1 MLQFTPLKNKQRIT
15 AKKYL
20 VGDLT
25 NAQCEG
31 QLGLMIPNDMVVIDI
46 DSEDKRSAY
55 YIAYIK
61 KLFPGILIT
70 KSLKA
75 GGYHLFFKT
84 NRTIKRTVGLM
95 SIFGWKFDI
104 LKGKENYIVLPD
116 NYEGRKYLTRFN
128 NFRELAFGWDDYDVM
143 LPDSLD
149 DVIPFVDANVDHPNI
164 LTLQDGERNERTI
177 EWLGYFI
184 AKGVSFET
192 VQKFLPVISKIC
204 GLEETELEKTV
215 MASLAKYS
223 GHTRDEIDRDATGRE
238 PIKKFVGEDYVD
250 LSIQLREFLLG
261 NKMFGYDEA
270 TGLGYCNVNGRME
283 KGLSMKELRQKMT
296 LYLGDKLFLANKD
309 NNGHVK
315 STTRMPIG
323 DRDALFEEIKENV
336 RYNSREDIY
345 KNIPK
350 WDGIE
355 RINTFLK
362 QYYDCD
368 TNPNLFWLFM
378 TSLVGMIHNP
388 HETYVPYWFDFVSQ
402 EKGVGKTLLLKKLS
416 HGWCVFMSKGRS
428 VDDMYVNAYSENAI
442 IVIDD
447 ECAMSD
453 PEKGQGISYDL
464 WKQFV
469 TSDRDTFSRK
479 NQQPESHPRSFI
491 VTRTSNKVK
500 TGYAVNER
508 RQIVFESKLG
518 QDECRILDLPDSYFE
533 QLMAEAKVY
542 YEAHGNQPYKL
553 TEEDKETIHIQQM
566 LYFNTE
572 RDAYADVKEYVN
584 SVRIKLNSPDPDY
597 QSQGWTVK
605 TDKVPSGHALTWKTY
620 RTWAMQRGGY
630 KVYASQ
636 TFWSCIDA
644 IAVRTGLVSKKH
656 MMPVSF
662 DGSEPEY
669 CCTLYVKD
677 TDVITP
683 TLEQKEVASVSVL
696 DFFEAPKETKTFNPN
711 ESEKELGA
719 EPIPQD
725 MIRSGYIL
733 PPEIIHVPPEARIFF
748 EKFKEDCSEM
758 VPTPIR
764 CASDGSMDVTFGLGG
779 AHFAVRGYSGTDIV
793 HVDVNSMYPN
803 IMITNNL
810 LSRAVK
816 SPHVFIKWVE
826 DRLAAKEAGN
836 KELADSLKLKIN
848 SVYGLMKSKV
858 SPLYDPY
865 YASSIAVRGQVLI
878 TILAMGLKSIGCE
891 IININTDG
899 IFLKPV
905 DGYEN
910 LCEKWE
916 QRTGLTLS
924 HKKYASIA
932 QADVNNYRLIDYD
945 GNVINKGA
953 KFIVK
958 NN

>member
-1 MLQFTPLKNKQRIT
+1 M
-15 AKKYL
+15 A
-20 VGDLT
+20 
-25 NAQCEG
+25 EG
-31 QLGLMIPNDMVVIDI
+31 QLGLIIPTDMVIIDI
-46 DSEDKRSAY
+46 DSEDKRSKY
-55 YIAYIK
+55 YIDYIQQ
-61 KLFPGILIT
+61 LFPGIFIT
-70 KSLKA
+70 KSVKA
-75 GGYHLFFKT
+75 GGYHLYFKT
-84 NRTIKRTVGLM
+84 NRPIKRMVGLT
-95 SIFGWKFDI
+95 SIFGWKFDV

-116 NYEGRKYLTRFN
+116 NYEGREYVTVFKNYKD
-128 NFRELAFGWDDYDVM
+128 LAFGWDEYRVM
-143 LPDSLD
+143 MPASLD
-149 DVIPFVDANVDHPNI
+149 EVMPFVDAEVDHPN
-164 LTLQDGERNERTI
+164 LLALQDGERNERTL
-177 EWLGYFI
+177 EWLGYFA
-184 AKGVSFET
+184 AKGVSYET
-192 VQKFLPVISKIC
+192 IKKFAPVIAHIS
-204 GLEETELEKTV
+204 GLSEVELDKTV
-215 MASLAKYS
+215 LSSLAKYT
-223 GHTRDEIDRDATGRE
+223 GATRDDVLRDASGRE

-250 LSIQLREFLLG
+250 LSIQLRDFLLG

-270 TGLGYCNVNGRME
+270 TGLGYCNVNGRIE

-296 LYLGDKLFLANKD
+296 LYLGDKLFVANKD
-309 NNGHVK
+309 AYGHVK
-315 STTRMPIG
+315 NTTRMPVT
-323 DRDALFEEIKENV
+323 DRDALFEEIKESV

-345 KNIPK
+345 KNIPE

-362 QYYDCD
+362 KYYDCD

-388 HETYVPYWFDFVSQ
+388 HGTYVPYWFDWVSQ

-442 IVIDD
+442 VVIDD
-447 ECAMSD
+447 ECALSD
-453 PEKGQGISYDL
+453 PDKGTGISYDL

-508 RQIVFESKLG
+508 RQIIFESKLG
-518 QDECRILDLPDSYFE
+518 QDECRILDLPDSFFD

-542 YEAHGNQPYKL
+542 YEKHDHTPYRL
-553 TEEDKETIHIQQM
+553 TQEDKETIHIQQM

-572 RDAYADVKEYVN
+572 REAYADVKEYVN
-584 SVRIKLNSPDPDY
+584 SVRIKLNSPNPDY
-597 QSQGWTVK
+597 QSEGWTIR
-605 TDKVPSGHALTWKTY
+605 TDKVPTGHVLTWKTY

-630 KVYASQ
+630 KVYSSQ
-636 TFWSCIDA
+636 TFWNSIDA

-656 MMPVSF
+656 MMPMSF
-662 DGSEPEY
+662 NGSEPEY

-677 TDVITP
+677 ADVIQP
-683 TLEQKEVASVSVL
+683 DMEQKDVNTVSVL
-696 DFFEAPKETKTFNPN
+696 EFFDAPKEKPTFSSN
-711 ESEKELGA
+711 ESEQELQA
-719 EPIPQD
+719 EPLSQD

-733 PPEIIHVPPEARIFF
+733 PPEIVHLRPEVRAFF
-748 EKFKEDCSEM
+748 GKFAENSDEM
-758 VPTPIR
+758 VPTSIR
-764 CASDGSMDVTFGLGG
+764 VGDMDITYGLGG
-779 AHFAVRGYSGTDIV
+779 AHYAVRGYTGTDIV

-816 SPHVFIKWVE
+816 APHVFIDWVE
-826 DRLAAKEAGN
+826 KRLAAKADGN
-836 KELADSLKLKIN
+836 TELADTLKLKIN
-848 SVYGLMKSKV
+848 SVYGLMKSKT

-905 DGYEN
+905 DGYKD
-910 LCEKWE
+910 LCDKWE
-916 QRTGLTLS
+916 SRTGLHLS
-924 HKKYASIA
+924 HKKYASIV
-932 QADVNNYRLIDYD
+932 QADVNNYRLCDYD
-945 GNVINKGA
+945 GNIINKGA
-953 KFIVK
+953 KFLVK
-958 NN
+958 N

>member
-15 AKKYL
+15 ARKYFI
-20 VGDLT
+20 GDLT

-31 QLGLMIPNDMVVIDI
+31 QLGLIIPDDMVVIDI
-46 DSEDKRSAY
+46 DSEDTRSVY
-55 YIAYIK
+55 YIALIK
-61 KLFPGILIT
+61 KLFPNIFIT

-84 NRTIKRTVGLM
+84 NRPIKRVVGLT
-95 SIFGWKFDI
+95 SIFGWKFDV

-116 NYEGRKYLTRFN
+116 NYEGRKYLTRFH
-128 NFRELAFGWDDYDVM
+128 NFREMADGWDDYNVM
-143 LPDSLD
+143 MPESLD
-149 DVIPFVDANVDHPNI
+149 DVMPFVDAEVNHPNI
-164 LTLQDGERNERTI
+164 LTLKDGERNERTI
-177 EWLGYFI
+177 EWLGYFL
-184 AKGVSFET
+184 AKGVPFEA
-192 VQKFLPVISKIC
+192 VQKFQPVIAKIC
-204 GLEETELEKTV
+204 GLDERELEKTV
-215 MASLAKYS
+215 MSSLAKYT
-223 GHTRDEIDRDATGRE
+223 GNTREELARDATGRE

-250 LSIQLREFLLG
+250 LSIQLRDFLLN

-283 KGLSMKELRQKMT
+283 KNLSMKELRQKMT
-296 LYLGDKLFLANKD
+296 LYLGDKLFVANKD
-309 NNGHVK
+309 NTGHVK
-315 STTRMPIG
+315 STARVPVA
-323 DRDALFEEIKENV
+323 DRDALFEEIKESV
-336 RYNSREDIY
+336 RYNSREEIY
-345 KNIPK
+345 KNIPE

-362 QYYDCD
+362 KYYDCD

-378 TSLVGMIHNP
+378 TSLVGMIHDP
-388 HETYVPYWFDFVSQ
+388 THTYVPYWFDWVSQ

-447 ECAMSD
+447 ECALSD
-453 PEKGQGISYDL
+453 PDKGTGISYDL

-508 RQIVFESKLG
+508 RQIIFESKLR
-518 QDECRILDLPDSYFE
+518 QDECRILDLPDSFFE

-542 YEAHGNQPYKL
+542 YEKHDHKPYLL
-553 TEEDKETIHIQQM
+553 TAEDKETIHIQQM

-572 RDAYADVKEYVN
+572 REAYADIKEYVN
-584 SVRIKLNSPDPDY
+584 SVRIKLNSPDPEY
-597 QSQGWTVK
+597 QSQGWTIK
-605 TDKVPSGHALTWKTY
+605 TDKVPTGHVLTWKTY
-620 RTWAMQRGGY
+620 RTWAMQRAGY

-636 TFWSCIDA
+636 TFWNSIDA

-656 MMPVSF
+656 MMPASF
-662 DGSEPEY
+662 NGQEPESY
-669 CCTLYVKD
+669 CTLYVKD
-677 TDVITP
+677 SDVITP
-683 TLEQKEVASVSVL
+683 DMGQKDVAMVSVL
-696 DFFEAPKETKTFNPN
+696 GFFDAPKGEQKLFNPN
-711 ESEKELGA
+711 ESEKELQA
-719 EPIPQD
+719 EPLGAD
-725 MIRSGYIL
+725 MIRSGYVI
-733 PPEIIHVPPEARIFF
+733 PPEIIHMPPMVRAFF
-748 EKFKEDCSEM
+748 EKYAEDCAEM
-758 VPTPIR
+758 VPTAIR
-764 CASDGSMDVTFGLGG
+764 CADNLDITFGLGG
-779 AHFAVRGYSGTDIV
+779 AHYAIRGYNGTNVV
-793 HVDVNSMYPN
+793 HIDVNSMYPN

-816 SPHVFIKWVE
+816 APHVFVEWVE
-826 DRLAAKEAGN
+826 ERLKAKEAGDIDKAN
-836 KELADSLKLKIN
+836 TLKLKIN
-848 SVYGLMKSKV
+848 SVYGLMKSKI
-858 SPLYDPY
+858 SPLFDPY

-905 DGYEN
+905 DGYKE
-910 LCEKWE
+910 LCDKWE
-916 QRTGLTLS
+916 ARTGLHLS
-924 HKKYASIA
+924 HKKYAAIV
-932 QADVNNYRLIDYD
+932 QADVNNYRLTDYD

-953 KFIVK
+953 KFLTK
-958 NN
+958 KS